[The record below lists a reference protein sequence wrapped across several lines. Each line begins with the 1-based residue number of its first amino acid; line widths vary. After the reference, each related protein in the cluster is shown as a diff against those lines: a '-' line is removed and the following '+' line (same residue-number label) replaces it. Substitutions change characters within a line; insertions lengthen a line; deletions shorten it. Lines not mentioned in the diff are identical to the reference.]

1 MNFESYLL
9 QRGKETEREKE
20 KGGNG
25 KEGRKMKGRSPA
37 ETSRAPGTTY
47 WKGLALQ
54 MVTAGK
60 SMVLK
65 PMERETLTSQFR

>member
-1 MNFESYLL
+1 MNLTCC
-9 QRGKETEREKE
+9 KERE

-25 KEGRKMKGRSPA
+25 KEGRKAGRKEKRRSSPA

-60 SMVLK
+60 FMVLK